1 MLTRTWLWLE
11 LQQAE
16 LQQAELLQLFIQVG
30 DGFLLLFAMPGMRGC
45 VELKD
50 QAAAR
55 HFQQLALPVFGGTG
69 TVIAVG
75 NGRCRT
81 LLNLHFNRFTF
92 PTTRHN

>member
-1 MLTRTWLWLE
+1 MLTRTWLRLE

-30 DGFLLLFAMPGMRGC
+30 DRLLLLFAMPGMRGC

-55 HFQQLALPVFGGTG
+55 HFQQLALPVFGGAS

-75 NGRCRT
+75 NGRCRAF
-81 LLNLHFNRFTF
+81 LNLHFNRFTF